1 MVERKISNLND
12 EFDLK
17 LFLKVAKI
25 NSAWIVLFFIISFL
39 MAFLYLRYTYPIYE
53 AKTVIQIALA
63 DKNSKLLLDKE
74 FSAQSD
80 ISSKIELLKSPT
92 FLDRVFNKLPLDIG
106 YFQIGNVLNYEM
118 YRSSPFEI
126 DYHNPTNELFN
137 IPVYIS
143 FTDENNVTVSVNIN
157 NKENVYRIKTDK
169 WQRLP
174 MLDSIKVNVLNY
186 EKIRKDMLGLN
197 ENPYY
202 FILSKRENLVRTYSA
217 NLEVVTE
224 NDAAGTIKMVFH
236 ERSPAKAADICN
248 TIAEEFKKYDIEKQ
262 AESSLNT
269 IRFVDDQLKIIYDKL
284 YDSEVNLQDFK
295 TKNRLNDETPLPDFN
310 TRINDLESKLNNL
323 EVEESG
329 LRAIQQAVNDNRE
342 IDIYQLI
349 SLLAGSRSEGMISNL
364 LNDLRGQLSR
374 LETLKYSSTP
384 NASSVA
390 QIEYQIKI
398 QRKMIVEAI
407 LAVQKSIN
415 DQKEE
420 IESRVEN
427 YENEIRDGA
436 LNFDRIEFVR
446 LQKLNQISEGYYNR
460 LVTIKSELTIANA
473 GITSEN
479 TILEAS
485 ATPVFPFFPSRKLVA
500 LSALIGWL
508 IVSLGLIIVRYL
520 FHNEITSLNEIM
532 KYLEV
537 PMLGIVPNYKDTI
550 PISQLLVDKKPKSI
564 IAESLRSIRSNLEF
578 LSQNDGPKVLAITS
592 TISGEGKTF
601 VALNLAG
608 IIAFSEKKV
617 IILDL
622 DMRKPKIHVG
632 FGVPNDKGMSTILI
646 NRNSI
651 DECVFKSSLN
661 NLDFITAG
669 PVPPNPSEL
678 VISSRML
685 EVINELKTKYD
696 VIVIDNPP
704 VGLVTDG
711 IRVFKLADYPI
722 YVFRENFSKRNFVQN
737 VKKLMRDNNIKNL
750 SVILN
755 SVDIKRSGYGYSGV
769 YDYDYGYG
777 YGYGFGYYDEDIRR
791 EKFSLKEFF
800 RRLISK

>member
-17 LFLKVAKI
+17 LFLKVAKR

-74 FSAQSD
+74 FSTQSD

-126 DYHNPTNELFN
+126 DYNNPTNELYN
-137 IPVYIS
+137 IPVYLS

-157 NKENVYRIKTDK
+157 NKENVYRIKTGK

-174 MLDSIKVNVLNY
+174 MLDSIKVNVKNY

-329 LRAIQQAVNDNRE
+329 LRTIQQAVTNNRD
-342 IDIYQLI
+342 IDIYQLV

-364 LNDLRGQLSR
+364 LNDLRNQLSR
-374 LETLKYSSTP
+374 LETLKYSNTP

-415 DQKEE
+415 DQKQE

-427 YENEIRDGA
+427 YENEVRDGA

-446 LQKLNQISEGYYNR
+446 LQKLNQINEEYYNK

-479 TILEAS
+479 TVLEAS

-500 LSALIGWL
+500 LSALLGWL

-578 LSQNDGPKVLAITS
+578 LSQSDGPKVLAITS

>member
-17 LFLKVAKI
+17 LFLKVAKR

-74 FSAQSD
+74 FSTQSD

-126 DYHNPTNELFN
+126 DYHNPTNELYN
-137 IPVYIS
+137 IPAYIS

-157 NKENVYRIKTDK
+157 NKENVYRIKTGK

-174 MLDSIKVNVLNY
+174 MLDSIKVDIINY

-202 FILSKRENLVRTYSA
+202 FILSKPENLVRTYSA

-329 LRAIQQAVNDNRE
+329 LKTIQKAVTDNRD

-349 SLLAGSRSEGMISNL
+349 SLLAGSSSEGVISNL

-374 LETLKYSSTP
+374 LETLKYSNTP

-398 QRKMIVEAI
+398 QRKMIIEAV

-427 YENEIRDGA
+427 YEIEVRDGA

-446 LQKLNQISEGYYNR
+446 LQKLNQINEEYYNK

-500 LSALIGWL
+500 LSALI
-508 IVSLGLIIVRYL
+508 
-520 FHNEITSLNEIM
+520 
-532 KYLEV
+532 
-537 PMLGIVPNYKDTI
+537 
-550 PISQLLVDKKPKSI
+550 
-564 IAESLRSIRSNLEF
+564 
-578 LSQNDGPKVLAITS
+578 
-592 TISGEGKTF
+592 
-601 VALNLAG
+601 
-608 IIAFSEKKV
+608 
-617 IILDL
+617 
-622 DMRKPKIHVG
+622 
-632 FGVPNDKGMSTILI
+632 
-646 NRNSI
+646 
-651 DECVFKSSLN
+651 
-661 NLDFITAG
+661 
-669 PVPPNPSEL
+669 
-678 VISSRML
+678 
-685 EVINELKTKYD
+685 
-696 VIVIDNPP
+696 
-704 VGLVTDG
+704 
-711 IRVFKLADYPI
+711 
-722 YVFRENFSKRNFVQN
+722 
-737 VKKLMRDNNIKNL
+737 
-750 SVILN
+750 
-755 SVDIKRSGYGYSGV
+755 
-769 YDYDYGYG
+769 
-777 YGYGFGYYDEDIRR
+777 
-791 EKFSLKEFF
+791 
-800 RRLISK
+800 

>member
-12 EFDLK
+12 EFDIK

-74 FSAQSD
+74 FSTQSD

-329 LRAIQQAVNDNRE
+329 LRTIQQAVKDNRD

-384 NASSVA
+384 NSSSVA

>member
-17 LFLKVAKI
+17 LFLKVAKR

-74 FSAQSD
+74 FSTQSD

-174 MLDSIKVNVLNY
+174 MLDSIKVNVKNY

-202 FILSKRENLVRTYSA
+202 FILSKPENLVRTYSA
-217 NLEVVTE
+217 NLEVITE

-248 TIAEEFKKYDIEKQ
+248 TIAEEFKVYDIEKQ

-269 IRFVDDQLKIIYDKL
+269 IRFVDDQLKIIYDEL

-329 LRAIQQAVNDNRE
+329 LRTIQKAVTDNRD

-349 SLLAGSRSEGMISNL
+349 SLLAGSRSEGMISTL

-374 LETLKYSSTP
+374 LEALKYSNTP

-427 YENEIRDGA
+427 YENEVRDGA

-446 LQKLNQISEGYYNR
+446 LQKLNQINEQYYNK

-578 LSQNDGPKVLAITS
+578 LSQSDGPKVLAITS

-711 IRVFKLADYPI
+711 IRVFKIADYPI

-791 EKFSLKEFF
+791 EKFSIKEFF

>member
-17 LFLKVAKI
+17 LFLKVAKR

-74 FSAQSD
+74 FSTQSD

-126 DYHNPTNELFN
+126 DYHNPTNELYN
-137 IPVYIS
+137 IPAYIS

-157 NKENVYRIKTDK
+157 NKENVYRIKTGK

-174 MLDSIKVNVLNY
+174 MLDSIKVDVVNY

-202 FILSKRENLVRTYSA
+202 FILSKPENLVRTYSA

-329 LRAIQQAVNDNRE
+329 LKTIQKAVTDNRD

-364 LNDLRGQLSR
+364 LNDLRNQLSR
-374 LETLKYSSTP
+374 LETLKYSNTP

-398 QRKMIVEAI
+398 QRKMIIEAI

-427 YENEIRDGA
+427 YEIEVRDGA

-446 LQKLNQISEGYYNR
+446 LQKLNQINEEYYNK

-578 LSQNDGPKVLAITS
+578 LSQSDGPKVLAITS

-617 IILDL
+617 IIIDL

-646 NRNSI
+646 NRNSV

-711 IRVFKLADYPI
+711 IRVFKIADYPI

-791 EKFSLKEFF
+791 EKFSIKEFF

>member
-17 LFLKVAKI
+17 LFLKVAKR

-74 FSAQSD
+74 FSTQSD

-118 YRSSPFEI
+118 YKSSPFEI

-174 MLDSIKVNVLNY
+174 MLDSIKVNVKNY

-202 FILSKRENLVRTYSA
+202 FILSKPENLVRTYSA
-217 NLEVVTE
+217 NLEVITE

-248 TIAEEFKKYDIEKQ
+248 TIAEEFKVYDIEKQ

-269 IRFVDDQLKIIYDKL
+269 IRFVDDQLKIIYDEL

-329 LRAIQQAVNDNRE
+329 LRTIQKAVTDNRD

-349 SLLAGSRSEGMISNL
+349 SLLAGSRSEGMISTL

-374 LETLKYSSTP
+374 LEALKYSNTP

-427 YENEIRDGA
+427 YENEVRDGA

-446 LQKLNQISEGYYNR
+446 LQKLNQINEQYYNK

-500 LSALIGWL
+500 LSALVGWL

-711 IRVFKLADYPI
+711 IRVFKIADYPI

-791 EKFSLKEFF
+791 EKFSIKEFF

>member
-17 LFLKVAKI
+17 LFLKVAKR

-74 FSAQSD
+74 FSTQSD

-126 DYHNPTNELFN
+126 DYHNPTNELYN
-137 IPVYIS
+137 IPAYIS

-157 NKENVYRIKTDK
+157 NKENVYRIKTGK

-174 MLDSIKVNVLNY
+174 MLDSIKVDVVNY

-202 FILSKRENLVRTYSA
+202 FILSKPENLVRTYSA

-329 LRAIQQAVNDNRE
+329 LKTIQKAVTDNRD

-364 LNDLRGQLSR
+364 LNDLRNQLSR
-374 LETLKYSSTP
+374 LETLKYSNTP

-398 QRKMIVEAI
+398 QRKMIIEAI

-415 DQKEE
+415 DQQEE

-427 YENEIRDGA
+427 YEIEVRDGA

-446 LQKLNQISEGYYNR
+446 LQKLNQINEEYYNK

-578 LSQNDGPKVLAITS
+578 LSQSDGPKVLAITS

-651 DECVFKSSLN
+651 DECIFKSSLN

-711 IRVFKLADYPI
+711 IRVFKIADYPI

-791 EKFSLKEFF
+791 EKFSIKEFF

>member
-17 LFLKVAKI
+17 LFLKVAKR
-25 NSAWIVLFFIISFL
+25 NSAWIVLFFIVSFL

-80 ISSKIELLKSPT
+80 ISSKIELLRSPT

-126 DYHNPTNELFN
+126 DYHNPTNELYN
-137 IPVYIS
+137 IPVYVS
-143 FTDENNVTVSVNIN
+143 FTDENNVTISVNIN
-157 NKENVYRIKTDK
+157 NKENVYRIKTEK

-174 MLDSIKVNVLNY
+174 MLDSIKVNVRNY

-202 FILSKRENLVRTYSA
+202 FILSKPENLVRTYSA

-329 LRAIQQAVNDNRE
+329 LKTIQKAVTDNRD

-349 SLLAGSRSEGMISNL
+349 SLLAGSRSEGMISTL
-364 LNDLRGQLSR
+364 LNDLRNQLSR
-374 LETLKYSSTP
+374 LETLKYSNTP

-427 YENEIRDGA
+427 YENEVRDGA

-446 LQKLNQISEGYYNR
+446 LQKLNQINEEYYNK

-508 IVSLGLIIVRYL
+508 IVSLGLIVVRYL

-578 LSQNDGPKVLAITS
+578 LSQSDGPKVLAITS